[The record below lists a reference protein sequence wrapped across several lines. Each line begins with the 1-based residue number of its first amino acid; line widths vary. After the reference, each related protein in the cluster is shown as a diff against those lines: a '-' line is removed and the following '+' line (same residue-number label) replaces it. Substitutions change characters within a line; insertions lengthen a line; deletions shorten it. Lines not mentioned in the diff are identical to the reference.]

1 LENPKI
7 KNIIFDLG
15 NTLIFFDHGYFYDGL
30 ANIEKGLNANKL
42 KKFIAEKKLDV
53 KLGKGRISGKDFFKA
68 VKKKFN
74 IKTGYSDFIYLYS
87 DVFWENKP
95 MVKLL
100 ENLIEERKYKI
111 FLLSNTD
118 PCHFSFILK
127 NFPSVN
133 LIKTKVLSY
142 RVNAMKPE
150 KKIFVDMAKRYKI
163 NPEQTVFIDDIKP
176 YISAASKLKFNTIH
190 YTTHKSFLRQ
200 FNKMLN
206 KL

>member
-1 LENPKI
+1 MENPKI

-42 KKFIAEKKLDV
+42 KKFICDKQLDV
-53 KLGKGRISGKDFFKA
+53 KLAKGRITSKEFFKA

-74 IKTGYSDFIYLYS
+74 IKTGYTDFIYLYS

-95 MVKLL
+95 MIKLL
-100 ENLIEERKYKI
+100 ESLIDNRKYKI

-118 PCHFSFILK
+118 PSHFNFILK
-127 NFPSVN
+127 NFPSIN
-133 LIKTKVLSY
+133 LIKNKVLSY
-142 RVNAMKPE
+142 RVNALKPE
-150 KKIFVDMAKRYKI
+150 KKIFVDMTKRFKI
-163 NPEQTVFIDDIKP
+163 NPEHSVFIDDIKS
-176 YISAASKLKFNTIH
+176 YLLAAAKLKFNTIH

-200 FNKMLN
+200 FNKLI
-206 KL
+206 K